1 MTRLFAPSH
10 IIDSRLF
17 RDLYGTAEMRAVF
30 TDEAVVARWLEAE
43 AALARAQ
50 AGLGLIPRSAAEV
63 ISRCTAEAR
72 LDLNDLRR
80 GVENSGHP
88 LVPAIRALER
98 LAGEAGKYVHWG
110 ATTQD
115 IIDTGTVLQLKGAL
129 AIVDRDL
136 DLLIAA
142 LAGQA
147 RVYKDTVLAGRTHG
161 QHAVP
166 VTLGYKLAVMVAE
179 FHRHRQRFKDLR
191 SRVLVGQLAGAAGT
205 LASLGEHAR
214 AVREAMLADLGLEVP
229 EIAWHTARD
238 SLAEVVCVLA
248 MTAATCGKFAN
259 EVVNLQRTEIAEL
272 AEPAGVGAVGSSTM
286 PQKRN
291 PMAAQGVVTLSRLV
305 RQMPA
310 LALDAMV
317 HEHERDMAA
326 WQMEWAF
333 LPETFILTSAAL
345 VQTCRIAEGLIV
357 DADRMRRNLA
367 LTGGLINAEAVMI
380 RLARDI
386 GREAAHELVAVAVN
400 RAISG
405 RAGFADV
412 LAADPQIA
420 RHLSRADIDE
430 ALAPEAYLGEAM
442 AAVDRIVGGE

>member
-1 MTRLFAPSH
+1 MSRLVAPSH

-30 TDEAVVARWLEAE
+30 TDEAVVGRWLEAE

-50 AGLGLIPRSAAEV
+50 AGVGLIPQAAAEAITRSAAEA
-63 ISRCTAEAR
+63 T
-72 LDLNDLRR
+72 LDLNELRR
-80 GVENSGHP
+80 GVESSGHP

-115 IIDTGTVLQLKGAL
+115 IIDTGSVLQLKSAL
-129 AIVDRDL
+129 AIIERDL
-136 DLLIAA
+136 DLLRAS

-147 RVYKDTVLAGRTHG
+147 RVYRDTALAGRTHG

-166 VTLGYKLAVMVAE
+166 VTLGYKFAVIVAE
-179 FHRHRQRFKDLR
+179 LRRHRQRLMELR
-191 SRVLVGQLAGAAGT
+191 PRVLVGQLAGAAGT
-205 LASLGEHAR
+205 LASLAEHAR
-214 AVREAMLADLGLEVP
+214 AVREAMLADLGLGVP

-238 SLAEVVCVLA
+238 GIAEVVCVLA
-248 MTAATCGKFAN
+248 MIATTCGKFAN

-291 PMAAQGVVTLSRLV
+291 PMAAQGVVALARLV

-317 HEHERDMAA
+317 HEHERDLAA

-333 LPETFILTSAAL
+333 VPETFILTSGAIA
-345 VQTCRIAEGLIV
+345 QTCRIAEGLIV

-367 LTGGLINAEAVMI
+367 RTGGLINAEAVMI
-380 RLARDI
+380 RLARDT
-386 GREAAHELVAVAVN
+386 GREAAHELVAAAVN

-412 LAADPQIA
+412 LAADPEIA
-420 RHLSRADIDE
+420 GHLSRADIDE

-442 AAVDRIVGGE
+442 AAVDRILAGE